1 MRAQETRTGTGQ
13 VVVIG
18 GGIAGLAAAH
28 RLLDA
33 GVHVTVLE
41 ASDRVG
47 GKLLPGEIAGA
58 RVDLGA
64 ESMLARRPEAVA
76 LAREAGLGDHL
87 RPPATSTAS
96 IWTRGALRP
105 MPKGHVMGVPGTASA
120 LSGLLSE
127 EGLRRIERDADLPRT
142 EVGDD
147 VAVGEFVA
155 ARLGREVVDRLV
167 EPLLGGVYAG
177 DAYRLSMRSAVPQL
191 FQAACTHDS
200 LTEAVREIQARA
212 AAAQQSG
219 PVFMGIEGGVGQLP
233 LAVAESVRARG
244 AEIVTGAPVTEL
256 RRVAAPTGGG
266 GPQSTGQGPHS
277 TGRET
282 RNGQS
287 AGHEADGPRAAVRGG
302 SRELGSGRPGSA
314 LTPAGADGTEA
325 HARWRVVAGGRVL
338 HADAVV
344 LALPAPAAATLLRAE
359 APAAAAELAAVEY
372 ASMALITLAYRRGDL
387 SLPEGSGFLVPPVD
401 GRTIK
406 ASTFA
411 SQKWGWLAE
420 ENPDLLVLR
429 TSVGRYQET
438 EVLGRDDEGLVDV
451 SRHDLREATGLDA
464 APVATRVTR
473 WSDGLPQYPVG
484 HHARVARVRD
494 HLGKLPGLAVCGAAY
509 DGVGIPACIAS
520 AYAAVDQLRGERGG
534 LDELTANPVQSLHGG
549 AGE

>member
-1 MRAQETRTGTGQ
+1 MRAQDTRTDTGH

-28 RLLDA
+28 RLLDR
-33 GVHVTVLE
+33 GVRVTVLE

-64 ESMLARRPEAVA
+64 ESMLARRPEAIA
-76 LAREAGLGDHL
+76 LAREVGLADQL
-87 RPPATSTAS
+87 QPPATATAS
-96 IWTRGALRP
+96 LWTRGSLRP

-120 LSGLLSE
+120 LSGVLSD
-127 EGLRRIERDADLPRT
+127 EGLRRIERDAELPRT

-177 DAYRLSMRSAVPQL
+177 DAYRISLRSAVPQL
-191 FQAACTHDS
+191 FEAARTHDS
-200 LTEAVREIQARA
+200 LTEAVRDIQARA
-212 AAAQQSG
+212 TRNQQTG
-219 PVFMGIEGGVGQLP
+219 PVFMGIQGGIGQLP

-244 AEIVTGAPVTEL
+244 GEIVTGAPVTEL
-256 RRVAAPTGGG
+256 RREAPIG
-266 GPQSTGQGPHS
+266 
-277 TGRET
+277 
-282 RNGQS
+282 
-287 AGHEADGPRAAVRGG
+287 
-302 SRELGSGRPGSA
+302 
-314 LTPAGADGTEA
+314 
-325 HARWRVVAGGRVL
+325 WRIVAGDQVL
-338 HADAVV
+338 QTDAVV
-344 LALPAPAAATLLRAE
+344 VALPAPAAAALLGAE

-372 ASMALITLAYRRGDL
+372 ASMALITLAYRRGETA
-387 SLPEGSGFLVPPVD
+387 LPEGSGFLVPPVD
-401 GRTIK
+401 GHTIK
-406 ASTFA
+406 AATFA
-411 SQKWGWLAE
+411 SRKWGWIAD

-429 TSVGRYQET
+429 TSVGRYGET
-438 EVLGRDDEGLVDV
+438 EVLGREDGELVDA

-473 WSDGLPQYPVG
+473 WDDGLPQYPVG
-484 HHARVARVRD
+484 HHARVARIREHV
-494 HLGKLPGLAVCGAAY
+494 GKLPGLAVCGAAY

-520 AYAAVDQLRGERGG
+520 AYAAVDQLGGDRGG
-534 LDELTANPVQSLHGG
+534 LDALITNPVQSLHGG